1 MSVQMNTYVMWGVLL
16 PFKEFADRED
26 FEPYMDSAF
35 KGIHHHDG
43 LCVLAD
49 GMDGKYMAIGHV
61 LHKTS
66 NHDGFNKPIQLHG
79 QPVLEFDVYE
89 RVEKLIGRQ
98 LTGNEGPSWLVLT
111 HYR

>member
-1 MSVQMNTYVMWGVLL
+1 MSTQVNTYVMWGMIFTFDE
-16 PFKEFADRED
+16 FKDRED

-49 GMDGKYMAIGHV
+49 GMNGEYTVIGHV
-61 LHKTS
+61 IDKTA
-66 NHDGFNKPIQLHG
+66 NYEGFSKPIQLYG
-79 QPVLEFDVYE
+79 YPAIDFDVFE
-89 RVEKLIGRQ
+89 RVQNLIGRR
-98 LTGNEGPSWLVLT
+98 LKDDEICGWLVIS